1 MPSLIND
8 SIVPPNDLIGALNPC
23 MVPLFINVPT
33 LAFICI
39 PSLLPSIVPLLVK
52 FSILVPLDIFTPAPW
67 LLLIVSLLTKLDILA
82 LPK

>member
-8 SIVPPNDLIGALNPC
+8 SIVPFNLIDIPSPF
-23 MVPLFINVPT
+23 MVPLFV
-33 LAFICI
+33 
-39 PSLLPSIVPLLVK
+39 IVPLLLK

-67 LLLIVSLLTKLDILA
+67 LLLIVPLLAKLDILA